1 MHAMPENEADADA
14 EVDVPAA
21 CESGISW
28 KRTIAVDVDDDDDDD
43 APAFLTAEI
52 STGERST
59 EESDPTNLESRSE
72 SSSFSAKLIV
82 TSSAFAALNASAT
95 LALSSETLSLA
106 WLFTTSS
113 LLADDDDEDE
123 SEDSDIVTLFVN
135 VLKSQISC
143 VRVTIKV

>member
-1 MHAMPENEADADA
+1 MPEKDADADD
-14 EVDVPAA
+14 EVDAPA
-21 CESGISW
+21 CESGISL
-28 KRTIAVDVDDDDDDD
+28 KRTSAVDVDEEDDD

>member
-1 MHAMPENEADADA
+1 MPENDADADA

-28 KRTIAVDVDDDDDDD
+28 KRTSAVDVDDDDDDDD

-113 LLADDDDEDE
+113 LLAEDDDEDE

-143 VRVTIKV
+143 DVSTG